1 MKEECI
7 YTKMPIC
14 YLLRKNNEAKNMI
27 WMILERFIGIPGLKN
42 ITSSGLSGLEPN
54 VGKEDRMIHFAI
66 GIAALIALT
75 FIKEGFII
83 RYLLGL
89 AALVG
94 LATAYLKFSP
104 IYALIGEDTRKKK
117 GKKKQ
122 QE

>member
-1 MKEECI
+1 
-7 YTKMPIC
+7 
-14 YLLRKNNEAKNMI
+14 MI
-27 WMILERFIGIPGLKN
+27 WMILERFIGIPGLKT

-54 VGKEDRMIHFAI
+54 VGKEDRMVHFAI

-75 FIKEGFII
+75 FVKKGFII